1 MQGKYSRWRWI
12 LVIALTIVAVATLVS
27 AEEKPVPED
36 NIALVNGVA
45 ITKAEFDR
53 GMARVQRQLT
63 GMGRPLGDSHLA
75 KMQEDVL
82 VSLIESELLYQESQ
96 KEGIKIDEAAIDEQL
111 AAVKKR
117 FPDEAEFQEALN
129 EQNVFEA
136 DIRSDFR
143 RGKAVEQLIDEKVV
157 SKISVSD
164 EETMGYYDQNL
175 NLFKQPEQVQAS
187 HILIKADPDADES
200 QKAQAREELEG
211 IRRKLQEG
219 EDFAALAKEFSQGP
233 SSTKGGDLGY
243 FGRGQMVKP
252 FEEAAFAL
260 EPGEVSD
267 IVQTRFG
274 YHLIKVTDKKAESA
288 IPYDD
293 VKDRLEQYLKQRKI
307 QKEVS
312 LYVEGLKA
320 KAELERFVAEDS

>member
-1 MQGKYSRWRWI
+1 MQGKYSRWRWV
-12 LVIALTIVAVATLVS
+12 LVIALTIVAVAPLVS

-45 ITKAEFDR
+45 ITRAEFDR
-53 GMARVQRQLT
+53 GVARVQRQLT

-96 KEGIKIDEAAIDEQL
+96 EEGIKIDEAAIDEQL
-111 AAVKKR
+111 ATVKKR
-117 FPDEAEFQEALN
+117 FPSEAEFEEALN
-129 EQNVFEA
+129 KQNVSEA
-136 DIRSDFR
+136 DIISDFR

-157 SKISVSD
+157 SRISVSD
-164 EETMGYYDQNL
+164 EEARGYYDQNP

-200 QKAQAREELEG
+200 QKALAREELEG

-233 SSTKGGDLGY
+233 SSTNGGDVGY

-252 FEEAAFAL
+252 FEEAAFGL

-293 VKDRLEQYLKQRKI
+293 VKDRLEQYLKQRKV

-312 LYVEGLKA
+312 LYVERLKA
-320 KAELERFVAEDS
+320 KAEVERFLAEDS